1 MQESVLPRPAQP
13 VPTLPGATPRLA
25 APASATPLIGVDV
38 AKDTLVAAVYASASK
53 PQTIANTPT
62 AIKTWLKTLP
72 APSAIAMEST
82 GRYQL
87 ELATQAHACGHAV
100 YVLNA
105 MDVFHYGKALGQR
118 GKTDRLDSVLIAQY
132 LAHHH
137 ARLRL
142 WQPTPAALMQLRALL
157 KSRAHLADT
166 NAKLKMAFKDV
177 KQLSAQTKAISKKFE
192 QTMAYIDAQVQ
203 RLIQADSALARGQ
216 ELLRSING
224 VGPQGA
230 ALMATLLARVGFASS
245 DALIAFSGLD
255 PRPQDSGKKQGV
267 RRLSK
272 RGDPMI
278 RRQMWLCAMSAI
290 RSAAFKPAYEALK
303 RRGLP
308 TTAALV
314 VIARKLLRIAF
325 AVWKSG
331 QPFDAARVGQKAPM
345 TVKTA

>member
-1 MQESVLPRPAQP
+1 MQESVLPGPAIPVPALPRATLRPA
-13 VPTLPGATPRLA
+13 
-25 APASATPLIGVDV
+25 ASASAIPLIGVDV
-38 AKDTLVAAVYASASK
+38 AKDTLVTAVHASPNK
-53 PQTIANTPT
+53 PQTIANTPA
-62 AIKTWLKTLP
+62 AIKAWLKTLP
-72 APSAIAMEST
+72 GPSAIAMEST
-82 GRYQL
+82 GRYTL

-118 GKTDRLDSVLIAQY
+118 GKTDRLDSILIAQY

-166 NAKLKMAFKDV
+166 NARLKMAFKDV
-177 KQLSAQTKAISKKFE
+177 KPLNTQTKAISKKFE
-192 QTMAYIDAQVQ
+192 QTMAYIDGQVQ
-203 RLIQADSALARGQ
+203 RLIQADSVLARGQ

-230 ALMATLLARVGFASS
+230 ALLATLLARVGFASS

-255 PRPQDSGKKQGV
+255 PRPQDSGKKQGL

-278 RRQMWLCAMSAI
+278 RRQLWLCAMSAI
-290 RSAAFKPAYEALK
+290 RSATFKPAYEAL
-303 RRGLP
+303 RGRGLP

-331 QPFDAARVGQKAPM
+331 QPFDAARVGQKALM
-345 TVKTA
+345 VVKTG

>member
-1 MQESVLPRPAQP
+1 MQEPAIP
-13 VPTLPGATPRLA
+13 
-25 APASATPLIGVDV
+25 PASLPAPTRVTPLIGVDV
-38 AKDTLVAAVYASASK
+38 AKDTLVTAVYASTTK
-53 PQTIANTPT
+53 PQTIANTSVG
-62 AIKTWLKTLP
+62 IKAWLKTLP
-72 APSAIAMEST
+72 VPCAIAMEST

-87 ELATQAHACGHAV
+87 ELATLAHASGHAV

-137 ARLRL
+137 THLRL
-142 WQPTPAALMQLRALL
+142 WQPTPAALMHLRTLL

-177 KQLSAQTKAISKKFE
+177 KQLNAQTKAISKKFE

-203 RLIQADSALARGQ
+203 RLIQADASLASGHK
-216 ELLRSING
+216 LLRTING

-245 DALIAFSGLD
+245 DALIAFSGFD

-290 RSAAFKPAYEALK
+290 RSAAFKPAYEAL
-303 RRGLP
+303 RSRGIP

-331 QPFDAARVGQKAPM
+331 KPFDANLVGQKAP
-345 TVKTA
+345 TAAKIA